1 MQLTID
7 NINKR
12 YANVTRLIFLTGT
25 SASEIAGLRKQDITE
40 DSLMV
45 VNFIARDCDPSDEG
59 KTDYRPRALPMT
71 EPMRECLEEA
81 ARTAQDEYLF
91 RTATGLHFNCNRFRD
106 NWESAIN
113 KAGLSYMRPYS
124 TRHSFA
130 AWSLAIGVIPDL
142 IVDMIG
148 AWVERNDLRG
158 VRQVE
163 EGSSK
168 GCRKNS
174 PIHG

>member
-1 MQLTID
+1 M
-7 NINKR
+7 
-12 YANVTRLIFLTGT
+12 FLTGT

-45 VNFIARDCDPSDEG
+45 VNFIARDCDPYDEG
-59 KTDYRPRALPMT
+59 KTVYRPRALPMT

-91 RTATGLHFNCNRFRD
+91 RTATGLHFDCNRFRD
-106 NWESAIN
+106 NWESAI
-113 KAGLSYMRPYS
+113 KRAGLDYMRPYS

-142 IVDMIG
+142 IVDLMGHGSKEMIYERYG
-148 AWVERNDLRG
+148 KWKKDLQKDVEKIRRFMGDDFG
-158 VRQVE
+158 
-163 EGSSK
+163 K
-168 GCRKNS
+168 
-174 PIHG
+174 